1 MNKQEIQKLIQ
12 KDDLE
17 AAIELAL
24 NETEGAKDEFINLAA
39 RLQNNTKQQEQGT
52 ISNEEYNLERNR
64 VRVAL
69 LALLNETGLPPG
81 LQASNRMRII
91 MISVGVI
98 VVALAGLIS
107 LFTQKDTAP
116 KKNTLALIEKSLGT
130 ERLEFTRSKV
140 PFKTSQGY
148 KAGAAYLK
156 REYSWDADV
165 FFFVNP
171 KDILL
176 SYNPEK
182 KAIVANVKK
191 VQLLDKFIINNQ
203 KSRTLEN
210 SLWMEETAKDGEFW
224 ADIQEITKTLS
235 ETKFAQKGGA
245 RAAIM
250 TTAKDGVYEKINKAI
265 QQQKLKNVSLSVQ
278 INSLELISGKTVK

>member
-1 MNKQEIQKLIQ
+1 MNKQEIRKLIQ
-12 KDDLE
+12 EDDLE
-17 AAIELAL
+17 AAIELAIK
-24 NETEGAKDEFINLAA
+24 EAEGSDTELINLAA
-39 RLQNNTKQQEQGT
+39 RLSNNSKQQEQGT

-64 VRVAL
+64 VRVAF

-91 MISVGVI
+91 LLSAGVI

-107 LFTQKDTAP
+107 LFTQKDTVP
-116 KKNTLALIEKSLGT
+116 KKTTLAVIEKSLGT
-130 ERLEFTRSKV
+130 GRLEFSRSKV

-171 KDILL
+171 KDIMI
-176 SYNPEK
+176 SFNPEK
-182 KAIVANVKK
+182 KALVANVKK
-191 VQLLDKFIINNQ
+191 VQLLDKFIITNQ

-210 SLWMEETAKDGEFW
+210 SLWMEETAKDGAFW
-224 ADIQEITKTLS
+224 ADIQQTTRTLS
-235 ETKFAQKGGA
+235 ENKFAKKGGA
-245 RAAIM
+245 KAAIIN
-250 TTAKDGVYEKINKAI
+250 TAKDGVHQKISKII
-265 QQQKLKNVSLSVQ
+265 QQQNLKNIDLSVQ
-278 INSLELISGKTVK
+278 INSLELISGQTVK